1 MEAIPGSELSA
12 QALLPTELLLYI
24 FKLACDISHDSAL
37 RISLVSSWIRR
48 VAKPRVFGTIVRRA
62 GSLYPTQG
70 RVELSPSNPPV
81 GCGNYVRHLWL
92 ENIDLLSSPREINLL
107 KACPNIE
114 DIAISV
120 NSLRTLLSLYANPH
134 STPSNSSIRS
144 LTLINHTS
152 RAVWLQEP
160 PRTLLDNITHL
171 RMVDLQQSPYV
182 PVEHLPNLTHLSL
195 TFMSLRAMDSGRS
208 LIRVPDNTNKCK
220 HLKMIILT
228 IDHYDWLHSPLLYRS
243 RYPALAGGTLASS
256 PRESFRAIT
265 QAAKARDSRIYVM
278 LSPAM
283 GNAGE
288 HVTVH
293 AEWAT
298 AARGG
303 ENIWD
308 KAVRWSRDESQLCLL
323 PTKYPKRS
331 L

>member
-1 MEAIPGSELSA
+1 MPYFSA
-12 QALLPTELLLYI
+12 QARLPTELLLYI
-24 FKLACDISHDSAL
+24 FECACDISHDTAL
-37 RISLVSSWIRR
+37 YISLVSSWVRN
-48 VAKPRVFGTIVRRA
+48 VAKPHAFGTIVRRA

-70 RVELSPSNPPV
+70 RVVLSHSTPPP
-81 GCGNYVRHLWL
+81 GCGQYVRHLWL

-114 DIAISV
+114 DIAVSV

-134 STPSNSSIRS
+134 STPSRPAIRS

-160 PRTLLDNITHL
+160 PRALLDNITHL

-182 PVEHLPNLTHLSL
+182 PVEHLPNLTHLAL
-195 TFMSLRAMDSGRS
+195 TFISLRATESSRG
-208 LIRVPDNTNKCK
+208 LIRIPDNTAKCK
-220 HLKMIILT
+220 HLKMVILT
-228 IDHYDWLHSPLLYRS
+228 IDHYDWLHAPLLYRS
-243 RYPALAGGTLASS
+243 RYPALAGDTLASS
-256 PRESFRAIT
+256 PRESFRAIAE
-265 QAAKARDSRIYVM
+265 AAKAKDSMIYVM
-278 LSPAM
+278 LSPVM

-288 HVTVH
+288 RVTVY

-303 ENIWD
+303 EDIWH
-308 KAVRWSRDESQLCLL
+308 KAARWSRDESQLYLL
-323 PTKYPKRS
+323 PTRYPKRS